1 MPVCMGCLNEI
12 PASDSVCKVCG
23 FNNSEKQSAP
33 LLPYG
38 TVLNNK
44 YVVARDTDTNGEST
58 HYLGY
63 DKTTGNVIS
72 IREFLPMG
80 LFERGEDETKLFV
93 APQDRDNF
101 SKALDDFV
109 HY

>member
-23 FNNSEKQSAP
+23 FDNSEKQSAP

-44 YVVARDTDTNGEST
+44 YVVARDLDTNGEST

-63 DKTTGNVIS
+63 DKTNGNVIS

-80 LFERGEDETKLFV
+80 LFERG
-93 APQDRDNF
+93 
-101 SKALDDFV
+101 
-109 HY
+109 